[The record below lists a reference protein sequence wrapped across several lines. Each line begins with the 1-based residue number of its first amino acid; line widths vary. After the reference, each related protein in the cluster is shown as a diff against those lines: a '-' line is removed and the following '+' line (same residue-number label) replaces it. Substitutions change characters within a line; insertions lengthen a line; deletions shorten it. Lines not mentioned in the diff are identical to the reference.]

1 MIDRDYM
8 LNRLMSRSMSKKD
21 FNYEI
26 LSAPPIYT
34 MFTPEDIQQLHY
46 YASSAKYTAK
56 LREKYEAID
65 RIMTNRGFQKLVA
78 GTNRVSYIPTFANNF
93 IVKVAY
99 DTVALKDSIREYKNQ
114 FLIKPFCTKVFEVTP
129 CGTLGVFER
138 VNPVTSIK
146 EYVSMAA
153 DIFRLLN
160 DFVIGEYVIDDIG
173 TNYYQNIG
181 YRNGF
186 GPVILDFPYV
196 YEVDPKKIWCNKPDH
211 NDPTGYCN
219 GPIDYDGGFNK
230 LKCRKCGA
238 VYKPFEIAKKIEYNP
253 QEQVIM
259 ESEEKRMKIRISGG
273 SLGNGKMQE
282 IVTGDFQSPV
292 KAIKSN
298 MLNKKFDKEL
308 KKEKEE
314 KKEKAKTVNG
324 VAEPTKK
331 EEVPVVEEEPKV
343 EEKLEE
349 VTSPFSINE
358 DDIGKGDLGYESEED
373 GDIEKLLSEIV
384 NVYYR
389 EDNSDKRKKLIS
401 VISTY
406 LVDLFADQI
415 DESVQ
420 MIAKIFKKKSLSD
433 AVIKEFL
440 DSNSCSVNNQFIKLL
455 LTSDNYYVSSDIE
468 GLDVDQESQNI
479 IFKLATSVFKTKTD
493 KIVVT
498 PDTID
503 ATINIDEVLDNIG
516 YGGDIDSFESDCD
529 DCETSQ
535 PKDYYDSE
543 YANGFELVNAEI
555 ISKKDIFPDEKKGKV
570 IVIKNNEGKYLTIN
584 DNVIAIDKI
593 DERNVKDITVVP
605 KDWYED
611 AQEIIDN
618 VKKAPVGSLVVP
630 ISEEVEEEASGEEE

>member
-8 LNRLMSRSMSKKD
+8 LNRLRSKSISRKD

-26 LSAPPIYT
+26 LSAPPIYS
-34 MFTPEDIQQLHY
+34 MFTPEDIQQLNY
-46 YASSAKYTAK
+46 YASSAKYTARLK
-56 LREKYEAID
+56 EKYEAID

-114 FLIKPFCTKVFEVTP
+114 YLIKPFCTKVFEVTP

-160 DFVIGEYVIDDIG
+160 DFVIGDYIIDDIG
-173 TNYYQNIG
+173 TKYYQNIG

-196 YEVDPKKIWCNKPDH
+196 YEVDPKKIWCNKPDYK
-211 NDPTGYCN
+211 DPTGYCN

-253 QEQVIM
+253 QEQMIL
-259 ESEEKRMKIRISGG
+259 ESEEKRMKIKISGG
-273 SLGNGKMQE
+273 SLGKGKMEE
-282 IVTGDFQSPV
+282 IITGDFQSPV

-298 MLNKKFDKEL
+298 MLNKKVE
-308 KKEKEE
+308 KKLAEE
-314 KKEKAKTVNG
+314 KKAEEAIKTVNG

-331 EEVPVVEEEPKV
+331 GEPK
-343 EEKLEE
+343 EEKPKE
-349 VTSPFSINE
+349 VISPFSINE
-358 DDIGKGDLGYESEED
+358 KDTGKGDLGYEVDNTE
-373 GDIEKLLSEIV
+373 IEKVLSELNNI
-384 NVYYR
+384 YYR
-389 EDNSDKRKKLIS
+389 EEDSDKRKKIIAA
-401 VISTY
+401 ISTY
-406 LVDLFADQI
+406 LLDLFADQM
-415 DESVQ
+415 DETMK

-440 DSNSCSVNNQFIKLL
+440 DDNSCSVNNQFLKLL
-455 LTSDNYYVSSDIE
+455 LTSDNYYVSSNIE
-468 GLDVDQESQNI
+468 GLEVNQESQNI

-516 YGGDIDSFESDCD
+516 YSGDADSFEEDCNY
-529 DCETSQ
+529 ETPQ
-535 PKDYYDSE
+535 PKNYYDSE
-543 YANGFELVNAEI
+543 HANGFELVNAEI
-555 ISKKDIFPDEKKGKV
+555 ISKKDIFPEEKKGKI

-584 DNVIAIDKI
+584 ANVIAIDKI
-593 DERNVKDITVVP
+593 DERSVKDITIVP
-605 KDWYED
+605 KDWYEE
-611 AQEIIDN
+611 AQDIIDQ
-618 VKKAPVGSLVVP
+618 VKKAPVGSLP
-630 ISEEVEEEASGEEE
+630 EDEVEEEEVSGEEE

>member
-8 LNRLMSRSMSKKD
+8 LNRLRSRSISKRD

-26 LSAPPIYT
+26 LSAPPIYS

-114 FLIKPFCTKVFEVTP
+114 YLLKPFCTKVFEVTP

-146 EYVSMAA
+146 EYISMAA

-253 QEQVIM
+253 QEQLIM

-292 KAIKSN
+292 TAIRSN
-298 MLNKKFDKEL
+298 KLNKKVEKEL
-308 KKEKEE
+308 KKEKEAE
-314 KKEKAKTVNG
+314 DVTKTVNG
-324 VAEPTKK
+324 VAEPKK
-331 EEVPVVEEEPKV
+331 EESEEEKKPEKV
-343 EEKLEE
+343 I
-349 VTSPFSINE
+349 SPFSINE
-358 DDIGKGDLGYESEED
+358 EDVGKGDLGYEVTDDKIEKILSEVNNIYYREED
-373 GDIEKLLSEIV
+373 GD
-384 NVYYR
+384 
-389 EDNSDKRKKLIS
+389 KRKKIIAT
-401 VISTY
+401 ISTY
-406 LVDLFADQI
+406 LLDLFADQI
-415 DESVQ
+415 DESMK

-433 AVIKEFL
+433 AIIKEFL
-440 DSNSCSVNNQFIKLL
+440 DNNSCSVNNQFLKLL
-455 LTSDNYYVSSDIE
+455 LTSDNYYVSSEIE
-468 GLDVDQESQNI
+468 GLSVDEEEENI
-479 IFKLATSVFKTKTD
+479 FFNLATSIFKAKTN
-493 KIVVT
+493 KVVVT
-498 PDTID
+498 P
-503 ATINIDEVLDNIG
+503 ATFNASIGVKEVLENIG
-516 YGGDIDSFESDCD
+516 YTDYLDESCT
-529 DCETSQ
+529 EENL
-535 PKDYYDSE
+535 YDSPSAE
-543 YANGFELVNAEI
+543 GLKLVSAEVVA
-555 ISKKDIFPDEKKGKV
+555 KKDLFPSEKKGKV
-570 IVIKNNEGKYLTIN
+570 IVIKNDDGKYLTIN
-584 DNVIAIDKI
+584 AGIIAIDKI
-593 DERNVKDITVVP
+593 DERNVKDITIVP
-605 KDWYED
+605 KDWYDD
-611 AQEIIDN
+611 AQEIIDQ
-618 VKKAPVGSLVVP
+618 VKKEPPVGALP
-630 ISEEVEEEASGEEE
+630 NGITTIPEEVEEEEASGEEE